1 MRTETVER
9 TLFKFEELSDEAKE
23 KARDWWRQCDDDLGF
38 DVEYVYEDASRMGKL
53 MGIDL
58 DTKPVKLMGGNT
70 RYKPCI
76 WYSGFWNQ
84 GDGACFEGSYRYQK
98 GGVKAIKAECN
109 DPELI
114 RIATQLQE
122 VQRQN
127 FYKIRAKTSHR
138 GHYYHSG
145 CMPVDVYHSDDDYR
159 DIGSAEDGIT
169 QLLRDFADWI
179 YEQLENAY
187 EYRMSDEA
195 VDESIIA
202 NEYEFNEEGE
212 RA

>member
-1 MRTETVER
+1 MRTEIIER

-23 KARDWWRQCDDDLGF
+23 VARDWYREGDDYSF
-38 DVEYVYEDASRMGKL
+38 DQEYVYEDASRMGKL

-58 DTKPVKLMGGNT
+58 DTRPVKLMGGGT

-76 WYSGFWNQ
+76 WYSGFSSQ

>member
-9 TLFKFEELSDEAKE
+9 ALFKFEELSDEAKE
-23 KARDWWRQCDDDLGF
+23 KARDWWREGDDSF
-38 DVEYVYEDASRMGKL
+38 DFDAEYVYEDASRMGKL

-58 DTKPVKLMGGNT
+58 DAKPVKLMSGKT
-70 RYKPCI
+70 RYDPCI
-76 WYSGFWNQ
+76 YYSGFSSQ
-84 GDGACFEGSYRYQK
+84 GDGACFEGTYRYQK

-114 RIATQLQE
+114 RIAEQLQK
-122 VQRQN
+122 VQRQY
-127 FYKIRAKTSHR
+127 FYKLRATASHR

-145 CMPVDVYHSDDDYR
+145 CMSVEVYHYDDDYR
-159 DIGSAEDGIT
+159 DLGSAEDDIT

-179 YEQLENAY
+179 YNQLENAY

-195 VDESIIA
+195 VDETIIA
-202 NEYEFNEEGE
+202 NEYEFTEDGE